1 MEVSKLNIEIGSN
14 TTSAISGLNGLGDAM
29 DKTSKK
35 GKELGSTLS
44 GSLKNSSNQSAQAL
58 TNLGRVAQDAPF
70 GFVGIQNNL
79 NPLLESFQRLKVETG
94 SNAASLKALGASL
107 IGPAGLGFA
116 LSIVGSAL
124 TYLTMSGGG
133 LASLF
138 GAVKTNAA
146 LLRDEFEKLSEKY
159 GQQIGKIE
167 QLKSVIIN
175 ANLSNKERIAALN
188 EYNKIA
194 DKTNQIDASQ
204 INNIELVNK
213 AINQQTELI
222 FKRAQARAA
231 EGVITEKASKFLIA
245 LEKTGLSNIEDVN
258 TALGGLQKSAG
269 KGLLNDVTLQ
279 QGVRF
284 ALKVDKLKT
293 AQSAFSEFQKSI
305 GILGK
310 LISAAPE
317 KDENIKSIGP
327 AISSTIAKSVKQSNP
342 FDEAIKELE
351 NGFDEQ
357 KTKII
362 NFNTEFIKLF
372 SDLPEAGRNAIQSAI
387 TDSQKLDFL
396 KIDEQITTGKIEIY
410 KKYKKDLTDLNLEL
424 AKIKQDIENTIFK
437 NIEDPEKGNKAK
449 LGTPTGKVPAIS
461 VKLDGQGFKEFNE
474 QMLQVQNTING
485 IVESFNQLLLPAFNA
500 FFDVL
505 LDGGSNAFE
514 AFFDSLKQMFKKLLA
529 AAASAA
535 ILSGILALIPGLG
548 GAAAAAG
555 GANFTSLFKKFSG
568 LSFAQG
574 GAVTGPSLVMAG
586 DNASGK
592 EAFIPFER
600 LGEFANMV
608 GGGRGSQVVVLDAV
622 ISGNDLRLMQ
632 RRSENS
638 HRNNF

>member
-1 MEVSKLNIEIGSN
+1 M
-14 TTSAISGLNGLGDAM
+14 
-29 DKTSKK
+29 
-35 GKELGSTLS
+35 
-44 GSLKNSSNQSAQAL
+44 
-58 TNLGRVAQDAPF
+58 
-70 GFVGIQNNL
+70 
-79 NPLLESFQRLKVETG
+79 
-94 SNAASLKALGASL
+94 
-107 IGPAGLGFA
+107 
-116 LSIVGSAL
+116 
-124 TYLTMSGGG
+124 
-133 LASLF
+133 
-138 GAVKTNAA
+138 
-146 LLRDEFEKLSEKY
+146 
-159 GQQIGKIE
+159 
-167 QLKSVIIN
+167 
-175 ANLSNKERIAALN
+175 
-188 EYNKIA
+188 
-194 DKTNQIDASQ
+194 
-204 INNIELVNK
+204 
-213 AINQQTELI
+213 
-222 FKRAQARAA
+222 
-231 EGVITEKASKFLIA
+231 
-245 LEKTGLSNIEDVN
+245 
-258 TALGGLQKSAG
+258 
-269 KGLLNDVTLQ
+269 
-279 QGVRF
+279 
-284 ALKVDKLKT
+284 
-293 AQSAFSEFQKSI
+293 
-305 GILGK
+305 
-310 LISAAPE
+310 
-317 KDENIKSIGP
+317 
-327 AISSTIAKSVKQSNP
+327 
-342 FDEAIKELE
+342 
-351 NGFDEQ
+351 
-357 KTKII
+357 
-362 NFNTEFIKLF
+362 
-372 SDLPEAGRNAIQSAI
+372 PEAGRNAIQSAI

-535 ILSGILALIPGLG
+535 ILSGILSLIPGLG